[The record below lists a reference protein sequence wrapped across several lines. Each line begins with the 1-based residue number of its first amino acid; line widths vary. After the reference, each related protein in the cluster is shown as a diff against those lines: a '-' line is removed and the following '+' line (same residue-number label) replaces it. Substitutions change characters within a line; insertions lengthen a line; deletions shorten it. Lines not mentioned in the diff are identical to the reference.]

1 MRKVAF
7 AIGCFTVISPQLGQG
22 APSTD
27 LVFCSK
33 LADKTERIACYD
45 AAARIAEARPRANAD
60 REPIKQIVAPL
71 PAAQALAKA
80 ASFVP
85 PEVVRTP
92 FQGAYVSGGG
102 SYGITEPLSTGGSPL
117 MRGSGFS
124 GTAAAGYNLQY
135 DNLVLGLELSGRYG
149 RESASASSLF
159 IFTLNESGIVGSRTV
174 WQFYSDAS
182 VHLSARAGLAISDT
196 LIFAQAGVGAAHTK
210 TQENFIGIG
219 SICIQSTF
227 VNGTFVCTATMPVP
241 SSVSRNDE
249 WSPSFNIGVGI
260 EQNFGRWFARASGQ
274 AETVL
279 YAATDPFW
287 TVRAKGEVG
296 FRF

>member
-1 MRKVAF
+1 MRKVVF
-7 AIGCFTVISPQLGQG
+7 AIGCFTIVSPQFGHA

-33 LADKTERIACYD
+33 LSDKTERIACYD
-45 AAARIAEARPRANAD
+45 AAARIAEAKSRHSAD
-60 REPIKQIVAPL
+60 REPTKQIVAPL
-71 PAAQALAKA
+71 PATQALAKA

-92 FQGAYVSGGG
+92 FQGAYVAGGG
-102 SYGITEPLSTGGSPL
+102 SYGITEPLSTEGSPT

-135 DNLVLGLELSGRYG
+135 GNLVLGLELSGRYG
-149 RESASASSLF
+149 RESASSSSLN
-159 IFTLNESGIVGSRTV
+159 IFDVNEFGLVGFRNV

-182 VHLSARAGLAISDT
+182 AHVSARAGLAISDT

-210 TQENFIGIG
+210 TQRNAIGVG
-219 SICIQSTF
+219 SVCLQSTF
-227 VNGTFVCTATMPVP
+227 INGVLTCLSRLAVP
-241 SSVSRNDE
+241 SSVTRNDE
-249 WSPSFNIGVGI
+249 WSPSFVVGVGA
-260 EQNFGRWFARASGQ
+260 EQNFGRWFARASSQ

-279 YAATDPFW
+279 YAAADPFW